1 MRNAFNKTILD
12 LTKKNDR
19 IVLLTADMGY
29 GQLETFAQM
38 FPGRFYNVGVAEQ
51 NMTGI
56 ASGLAMEGNIVITY
70 SIGNFP
76 TLRTLEQ
83 IRNDV
88 CYHNLNVKIVI
99 IGGGLSYGVLG
110 VSHHSTEDLAIMRA
124 LPNMVVVSPCDCYE
138 AKAAAEAMIEY
149 EGPVYYRCGYKGEK
163 DIHQKPVDYK
173 IGRSIK
179 IRDGCDATIIFAG
192 SIGYNVLLACDLL
205 LKRGI
210 KSSLISMHT
219 LKPIDAGAISKAAEK
234 TRTIITVEEHNI
246 LGGLGGA
253 VAEVLAE
260 ICTER
265 IKFKRIGIPDVYATE
280 IGSRDWLLTK
290 YCMSPLGIAETVT
303 KVLES

>member
-1 MRNAFNKTILD
+1 VRNAFNKTILD